1 MGLPKR
7 LTEMQKRFA
16 ELLVFGGPDG
26 PMTKSEAAKQAGY
39 SEKRCRQEGSELTNP
54 KLNPLVA
61 KYIGEL
67 KEVELMRLYLTQH
80 PKIFE
85 KENIK
90 YLPTVV
96 LYHNGK
102 TIVRIESDIS
112 LKLPDN
118 TLTEIQS
125 HINKIVKQKF

>member
-1 MGLPKR
+1 MKLWIAILLLIPTLTFSQSYKDGLVVI
-7 LTEMQKRFA
+7 Q
-16 ELLVFGGPDG
+16 
-26 PMTKSEAAKQAGY
+26 Y
-39 SEKRCRQEGSELTNP
+39 SADFVKTHE
-54 KLNPLVA
+54 VD
-61 KYIGEL
+61 IGEL

-85 KENIK
+85 KEKIK

-102 TIVRIESDIS
+102 TIIRIESDIS

-118 TLTEIQS
+118 TLSEIQS